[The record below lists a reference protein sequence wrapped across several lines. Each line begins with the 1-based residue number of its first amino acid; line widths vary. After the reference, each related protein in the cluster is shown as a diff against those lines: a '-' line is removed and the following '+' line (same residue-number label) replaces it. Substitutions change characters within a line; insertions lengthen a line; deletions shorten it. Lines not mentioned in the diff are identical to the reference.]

1 MTCWRVTA
9 PSQRGKIAKG
19 FQFMVNS
26 AISSFGPSSS
36 EIEEALIRLGYPE
49 EARSWR
55 STGNWKCEK
64 M

>member
-1 MTCWRVTA
+1 MTCFRVTA
-9 PSQRGKIAKG
+9 PSSRGKIGKG

-26 AISSFGPSSS
+26 CNYGSAPMAS
-36 EIEEALIRLGYPE
+36 EIEEALIKLGYPE

-55 STGNWKCEK
+55 SAGNWICEK

>member
-1 MTCWRVTA
+1 MTCYRLTA
-9 PSQRGKIAKG
+9 PHSRGKIAQG

-26 AISSFGPSSS
+26 SLTGSAPAAQ
-36 EIEEALIRLGYPE
+36 EIEDALTRLGYPE

-55 STGNWKCEK
+55 AAGNWICEK